1 MCKVY
6 RLYKCGHQLYLWK
19 IPLLPKLIH
28 YFMRFVFTASVPY
41 TATIGRN
48 TSFNNYGMGVVIH
61 RRAVIGENCEI
72 SHHVTVGGRGGF
84 YEVPVIGNDVFV
96 GPGANILGPVKIG
109 DGAIIGANAVV
120 LNDVP
125 AHSVAVG
132 IPARVTKRNVQT
144 IVGPEPRAVVA
155 L

>member
-6 RLYKCGHQLYLWK
+6 ALYKCGRTLYLWK
-19 IPLLPKLIH
+19 VPILPKLIY
-28 YFMRFVFTASVPY
+28 YFTRFFFTSSVPY
-41 TATIGRN
+41 TATIGPN

-61 RRAVIGENCEI
+61 RRVVIGHNCEI
-72 SHHVTVGGRGGF
+72 SQHVTIGGRGGF
-84 YEVPVIGNDVFV
+84 YEVPVIGNDVFI
-96 GPGANILGPVKIG
+96 GDGAKILGPIKVG

-120 LNDVP
+120 LHDVP

-132 IPARVTKRNVQT
+132 IPARVVKENVQA

-155 L
+155 M

>member
-1 MCKVY
+1 MFA
-6 RLYKCGHQLYLWK
+6 LYKCGHTLHQWK
-19 IPLLPKLIH
+19 VPILPKLIY
-28 YFMRFVFTASVPY
+28 YFSRFAFTASVPC

-61 RRAVIGENCEI
+61 RRVVIGENCEI
-72 SHHVTVGGRGGF
+72 SHQVTIGGRGGF
-84 YEVPVIGNDVFV
+84 HEVPVIGNDVFI
-96 GPGANILGPVKIG
+96 GAGAKVLGPIKVG

-125 AHSVAVG
+125 AHSVAAG
-132 IPARVTKRNVQT
+132 IPARIIKKNVQP
-144 IVGPEPRAVVA
+144 IVGPEPKAVMA